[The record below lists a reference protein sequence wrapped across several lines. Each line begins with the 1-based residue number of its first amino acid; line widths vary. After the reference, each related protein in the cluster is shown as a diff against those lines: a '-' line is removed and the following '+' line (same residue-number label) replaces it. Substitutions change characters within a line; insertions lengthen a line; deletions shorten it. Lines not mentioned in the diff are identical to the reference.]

1 MTSCMRNPAVVRIV
15 TMLLLTVSD
24 IDVALSVLFMMNL
37 RKKWVESEESDEGL
51 NIIFPVAFFLVIMGF
66 FVYFIGIVWL
76 GPRQRRQVMKQV
88 ISLMEQSGDDFI
100 SPKFKTFKGKLISD
114 IDSEFHNDDCQVL
127 KVTMNSTVFPKNN
140 NQPSNRGRKKFS
152 ELECTDA
159 NDRTTFQDG
168 LSEWGVGAV
177 WQAVQLNNERNCV
190 DRAHGIPL
198 YRTAQ
203 FGFMPQPSP
212 KELGGIFNANALYSF
227 AVGTFE
233 LGFGGMMLATDG
245 FSLMTALPLAVSL
258 LSFVLSLAN
267 VIFDFSAVLLQ
278 IEMEERMGQT
288 IKSRIDASQ
297 STQRRRLV
305 NEKDKDEAEI
315 RRKYKGTEAET
326 LLKKADELEKLN
338 TAFAT
343 EINSLDKQM
352 LREMEMEITAWQRKL
367 QQERDL
373 LQGKSST
380 GKDSADTGSD
390 SLQRA
395 LDDRNCKYEFAK
407 TMDAKIKE
415 VEENARKKISDL
427 DIASENFHEEVDHIV
442 NNKKRQVQILKQA
455 MGSLDSPIPQ
465 NPASEPLI
473 SHSKGGSK

>member
-37 RKKWVESEESDEGL
+37 RKKWVESEQSDDGL
-51 NIIFPVAFFLVIMGF
+51 NIIYPVAFLLVIMGF
-66 FVYFIGIVWL
+66 FVYFVGIVWL
-76 GPRQRRQVMKQV
+76 GPQQRRQVMKYV
-88 ISLMEQSGDDFI
+88 INLMEQSGDDFI
-100 SPKFKTFKGKLISD
+100 TPKFKTFNGKLVSD
-114 IDSEFHNDDCQVL
+114 TDSEFRNDDCLAL
-127 KVTMNSTVFPKNN
+127 KVTMNSAVYPKNN
-140 NQPSNRGRKKFS
+140 NQPNGRARKTFS
-152 ELECTDA
+152 ELECTKA

-227 AVGTFE
+227 SVGTFE
-233 LGFGGMMLATDG
+233 LGFGGMMLVIDG
-245 FSLMTALPLAVSL
+245 FTMMTVLPLAVSL

-278 IEMEERMGQT
+278 LEMEERMGQT
-288 IKSRIDASQ
+288 IKSRINASQ

-315 RRKYKGTEAET
+315 RRKYKGTQSEI

-338 TAFAT
+338 TAYAT
-343 EINSLDKQM
+343 EIGSLDKQM
-352 LREMEMEITAWQRKL
+352 FREMEMEITAWQRKL

-380 GKDSADTGSD
+380 EKVTTEQFSD

-395 LDDRNCKYEFAK
+395 LDDKNMKQEFAK

-415 VEENARKKISDL
+415 VEENARKKIDDL
-427 DIASENFHEEVDHIV
+427 NTESENFQEELDHIIT
-442 NNKKRQVQILKQA
+442 NKRRRVQILQQA
-455 MGSLDSPIPQ
+455 MGSTNLPIPQ

-473 SHSKGGSK
+473 SHRS